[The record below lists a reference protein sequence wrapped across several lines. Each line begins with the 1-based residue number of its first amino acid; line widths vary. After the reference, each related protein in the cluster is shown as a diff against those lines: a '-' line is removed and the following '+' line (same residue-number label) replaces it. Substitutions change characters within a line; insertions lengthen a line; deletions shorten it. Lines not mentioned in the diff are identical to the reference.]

1 MSHPGSA
8 LLVDRAAPRRRA
20 AGFTLIEL
28 MVVLVIASLLIQL
41 AVVNVGAM
49 IPGAKIEAEA
59 NKLRSVLS
67 YIRSEAMLQ
76 GRIYRVRFD
85 MDRNRYQII
94 LPPDLS
100 QFSTETLEENLR
112 TLDWVKLDKDIKL
125 VGFQIGGNLPFR
137 REYQEVVFDALG
149 FTSDTS
155 ISIQHVNDKE
165 LVYTIQVPGLSGDLK
180 VVGGRGVEIPLP
192 TAKESDF

>member
-1 MSHPGSA
+1 VG
-8 LLVDRAAPRRRA
+8 AAAR
-20 AGFTLIEL
+20 GFTLIEL
-28 MVVLVIASLLIQL
+28 MVVMVIASLLIQL

-67 YIRSEAMLQ
+67 YVRSEAMLQ
-76 GRIYRVRFD
+76 GRLYRIRFD
-85 MDRNRYQII
+85 MDRNRYQVI

-100 QFSTETLEENLR
+100 QFSTEAIEEGLR
-112 TLDWVKLDKDIKL
+112 TLDWVELDRDVRL

-149 FTSDTS
+149 FTADTS
-155 ISIQHVNDKE
+155 ISIQHRNDKE
-165 LVYTIQVPGLSGDLK
+165 LVYTVQIPGLSGDIK
-180 VVGGRGVEIPLP
+180 VVGGKGVEVPLP
-192 TAKESDF
+192 VAKEADF